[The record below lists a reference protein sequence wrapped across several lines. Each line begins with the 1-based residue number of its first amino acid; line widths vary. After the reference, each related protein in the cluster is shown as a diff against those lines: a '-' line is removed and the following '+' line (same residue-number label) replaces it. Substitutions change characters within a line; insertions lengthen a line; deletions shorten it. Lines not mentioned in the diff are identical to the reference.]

1 MNATISFPG
10 SLGPRLH
17 TTLSGHLVIVAKSLH
32 NSFAAVPLNLS
43 VLYHPKDTQLIW
55 LAGISIVFM
64 KTPDSLV
71 TFDIII
77 LLQQLL

>member
-17 TTLSGHLVIVAKSLH
+17 TNRFSLSGHLAIVPKSLH

-64 KTPDSLV
+64 KKPDSLGH
-71 TFDIII
+71 F
-77 LLQQLL
+77 